1 MDYRALRAMI
11 VSDLRRGG
19 ERELA
24 ALIESDET
32 SDDEI
37 EAIRQRMFEIDF
49 EQRGSMF
56 HLDQTKSMS
65 VQSLTVAAA
74 RDVFPDRRGGAAE

>member
-1 MDYRALRAMI
+1 
-11 VSDLRRGG
+11 
-19 ERELA
+19 
-24 ALIESDET
+24 
-32 SDDEI
+32 
-37 EAIRQRMFEIDF
+37 MFEIDF

-65 VQSLTVAAA
+65 VQSLTLAAA